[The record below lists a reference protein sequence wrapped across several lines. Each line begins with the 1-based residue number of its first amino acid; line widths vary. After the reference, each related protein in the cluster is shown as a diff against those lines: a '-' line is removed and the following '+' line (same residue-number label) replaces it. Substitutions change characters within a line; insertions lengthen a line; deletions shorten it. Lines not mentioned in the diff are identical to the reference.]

1 MEVLKLPMIFKS
13 PDFGVFELIS
23 PRGMQRQPQN
33 LRSVSG
39 CLSVGVSVQEEE
51 RGRVSS
57 RESAGERVNPR
68 KLERE
73 RAYGNEERESLTCVC
88 VVQNSNQ

>member
-1 MEVLKLPMIFKS
+1 M
-13 PDFGVFELIS
+13 GA
-23 PRGMQRQPQN
+23 
-33 LRSVSG
+33 
-39 CLSVGVSVQEEE
+39 SVQEEE

-73 RAYGNEERESLTCVC
+73 KAYESEERECLTCVC